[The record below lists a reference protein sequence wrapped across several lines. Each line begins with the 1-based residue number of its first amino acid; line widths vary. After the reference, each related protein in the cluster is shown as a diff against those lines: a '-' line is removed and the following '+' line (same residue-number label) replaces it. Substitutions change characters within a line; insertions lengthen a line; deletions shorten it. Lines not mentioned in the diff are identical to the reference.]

1 MVAPTVAAAAATN
14 VAQFHM
20 INDEDSTTVA
30 EAAKYQI
37 VQLQYNGPSTKTL
50 VDQIHA
56 DDPGVIV
63 LMYADPTGEGGFT
76 VGSPSNGCVTSAQAS
91 SGGDAWLLY
100 DGTSQISDT
109 TNLGDSSFDNTCIS
123 NAMSQAKS
131 ADFDGVFWDQMNAV
145 PGYTLSN
152 TCINAYQASSC
163 STFDGGSE
171 SAWQN
176 SMYTFIQD
184 VGSYD
189 SSMGMKS
196 ILNIGGT
203 YDQPAVWQQW
213 NGPVS
218 GAMEES
224 FVGSYTG
231 GSVPYDQWQ
240 GELANEQWSEAN
252 GKYEMAVHYDPG
264 QDQESLDTYG
274 LASML
279 LNAGGMTSYSST
291 VPTLNDATYTWWAEY
306 TAAQDLGAP
315 SGAYTTVA
323 SGGATVYERKF
334 ANGIVVVNPTSSGSQ
349 SVALGATYSGSGN
362 EPTSASSVTLAAQ
375 SGMILTGS
383 DGTTTTT
390 PPSSGS
396 STSPTTTTK
405 SKTGS
410 SGSGAA
416 KSSGSGSGKG
426 NGAVAATLPKV
437 SSRSNLSCKY
447 KVDRRDLVL
456 TCKTKAGTKVKWL
469 RLRAYHG
476 GHRIAKDVARVHH
489 HHAAFGVE
497 LSKHRKGTYR
507 LVVSI
512 KGHGKV
518 GKLTGSVRIH

>member
-1 MVAPTVAAAAATN
+1 MLTAACFKFRRRPAAICAAFGAASAMALGGAMVADAAVASAATN

-20 INDEDSTTVA
+20 LNDADTTT
-30 EAAKYQI
+30 AAQAAQYQI

-224 FVGSYTG
+224 FVGSYLG

-279 LNAGGMTSYSST
+279 LAANGYTSYDST
-291 VPTLNDATYTWWAEY
+291 VTTLNAASYDFWPEY
-306 TAAQDLGAP
+306 TAAQSLGAP
-315 SGAYTTVA
+315 SGAYTTVT

-362 EPTSASSVTLAAQ
+362 EPSSASSVTLAAQ
-375 SGMILTGS
+375 SGMILK
-383 DGTTTTT
+383 
-390 PPSSGS
+390 SGS
-396 STSPTTTTK
+396 
-405 SKTGS
+405 
-410 SGSGAA
+410 
-416 KSSGSGSGKG
+416 
-426 NGAVAATLPKV
+426 
-437 SSRSNLSCKY
+437 
-447 KVDRRDLVL
+447 
-456 TCKTKAGTKVKWL
+456 
-469 RLRAYHG
+469 
-476 GHRIAKDVARVHH
+476 
-489 HHAAFGVE
+489 
-497 LSKHRKGTYR
+497 
-507 LVVSI
+507 
-512 KGHGKV
+512 
-518 GKLTGSVRIH
+518 